1 MSDQSIEAARYD
13 ATAGRDEAISPP
25 YVSFNTFRTLL
36 DWLRSEGVPLRFDRS
51 FWQTKFSGSTG
62 TQLVAALR
70 FLGLLEGETPA
81 SDLQGLV
88 DATPEE
94 RRFILKEILR
104 DSYRA
109 VPFEELDRA
118 TPAMVRRWFRA
129 YPIDGHTLRKAVSFF
144 VLAAREAEVSM
155 STAVRKMARPRTAGT
170 PPRTPARTGGEPL
183 GGRLPDS
190 PKSRSDI
197 LPSRPAPESKDAGQ
211 ASLTWVH
218 LESGG
223 TVTVELALDLFRLSP
238 TDREFVMKL
247 VDLTQSYQERREE
260 SSEKRGDPS

>member
-1 MSDQSIEAARYD
+1 MTDQSIEAGRYD
-13 ATAGRDEAISPP
+13 AGTGRDEAISPP

-36 DWLRSEGVPLRFDRS
+36 EWLRSEGVPLRFDRS

-70 FLGLLEGETPA
+70 FLGLLEGETPP
-81 SDLQGLV
+81 SDLQVLV

-129 YPIDGHTLRKAVSFF
+129 YPIDGHTLRK
-144 VLAAREAEVSM
+144 
-155 STAVRKMARPRTAGT
+155 
-170 PPRTPARTGGEPL
+170 
-183 GGRLPDS
+183 
-190 PKSRSDI
+190 
-197 LPSRPAPESKDAGQ
+197 PESTEGGPWGQPLKKPAG
-211 ASLTWVH
+211 APLN
-218 LESGG
+218 LG
-223 TVTVELALDLFRLSP
+223 
-238 TDREFVMKL
+238 
-247 VDLTQSYQERREE
+247 
-260 SSEKRGDPS
+260 